1 MAWQPGRPV
10 VTASDNGEWQAWC
23 KVSQLQA
30 QRERRLRYRRID
42 YYPSEEAQAVID
54 SRTGRR
60 GCGDYSSVID
70 ALVIVGAGELPE

>member
-1 MAWQPGRPV
+1 MTWQPGRPV
-10 VTASDNGEWQAWC
+10 VTATDNDEWQAWR
-23 KVSQLQA
+23 KTSKLQA

-42 YYPSEEAQAVID
+42 YYPRDEAQAVID

-70 ALVIVGAGELPE
+70 ALVLAAADELPE